1 MISCCVFNSVDIA
14 YIVVL
19 YAWWVVCALVL
30 VAYFVLVGFRCGV
43 GLLLHA
49 DLFVYSWEVV
59 FVG

>member
-30 VAYFVLVGFRCGV
+30 VAYFVLFGFRCV
-43 GLLLHA
+43 FGLLLHA
-49 DLFVYSWEVV
+49 DLFVYGWEVV